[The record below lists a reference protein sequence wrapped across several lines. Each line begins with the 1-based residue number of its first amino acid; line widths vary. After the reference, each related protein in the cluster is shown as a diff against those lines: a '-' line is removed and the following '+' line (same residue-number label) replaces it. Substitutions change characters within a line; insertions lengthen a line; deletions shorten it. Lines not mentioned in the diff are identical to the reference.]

1 MFCISSYYTDYWVSS
16 NIWPLNQTG
25 RAEWEYNP
33 FPFVI
38 LSLILSSFC
47 KNHCPNKGQVYMALM
62 VNVIFMNPKLE
73 SIIFT
78 EYRNLQMK
86 MN

>member
-1 MFCISSYYTDYWVSS
+1 M
-16 NIWPLNQTG
+16 
-25 RAEWEYNP
+25 
-33 FPFVI
+33 
-38 LSLILSSFC
+38 
-47 KNHCPNKGQVYMALM
+47 GQVYMALM

-78 EYRNLQMK
+78 EYRTEYRNLQMK

>member
-1 MFCISSYYTDYWVSS
+1 M
-16 NIWPLNQTG
+16 
-25 RAEWEYNP
+25 
-33 FPFVI
+33 
-38 LSLILSSFC
+38 
-47 KNHCPNKGQVYMALM
+47 GQVYMALM

-73 SIIFT
+73 SIIIT